1 MVAAFRARTGV
12 ARQGRSSEWMFGHT
26 PLHLQGGN
34 GGTGV
39 VTRWRGREG
48 QYSWRRS
55 GRRAGMMGGEG
66 IETAACKLQK
76 IRALAILQIWFL
88 FYRFDFTDLIFYL
101 TDLIFILHLF
111 YRFDFPFYFTDFIF
125 YFTDLILQI
134 LIFILQIL
142 FCRFYFSF
150 YRFYFYILQILFYFR
165 QWIFRQWIFRQW
177 IFSKNIF
184 RKKS

>member
-26 PLHLQGGN
+26 LLHLQGGN

-55 GRRAGMMGGEG
+55 GRQVGMIGGEG

-76 IRALAILQIWFL
+76 IQTLAILQIYFL
-88 FYRFDFTDLIFYL
+88 FYRFYF
-101 TDLIFILHLF
+101 LF
-111 YRFDFPFYFTDFIF
+111 YRF

-134 LIFILQIL
+134 WLFILQIFMFILQIL
-142 FCRFYFSF
+142 FFV
-150 YRFYFYILQILFYFR
+150 LQILF
-165 QWIFRQWIFRQW
+165 
-177 IFSKNIF
+177 
-184 RKKS
+184 